1 LDASVLRWRH
11 EKQRPSPVDSGRV
24 PKREQQ
30 GERVMSDA
38 FFLGLPVAFFAV
50 CAAYAHFCDKVR

>member
-1 LDASVLRWRH
+1 
-11 EKQRPSPVDSGRV
+11 
-24 PKREQQ
+24 
-30 GERVMSDA
+30 MSDA